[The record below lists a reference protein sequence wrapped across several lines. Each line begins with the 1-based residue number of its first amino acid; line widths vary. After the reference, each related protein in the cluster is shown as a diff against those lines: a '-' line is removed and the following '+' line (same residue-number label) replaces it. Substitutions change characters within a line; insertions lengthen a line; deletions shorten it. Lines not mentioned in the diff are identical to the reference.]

1 MKREDALKKLGYG
14 FPKQYAKQVI
24 LCSDAHN
31 EADDQYAIVHHLLTP
46 SENVL
51 GIVACHYEY
60 LTRMICARAK
70 EMGWTEQTVAEHLAK
85 CQFAPLHGSVD
96 LSLAEITKLLKLMDI
111 DDVPVLRGEADPI
124 AADGTLPQSASAEF
138 IVEQARS
145 LQQGKLYLCCIG
157 TLTDAAVALSRAP
170 EIADRVIVV

>member
-1 MKREDALKKLGYG
+1 M
-14 FPKQYAKQVI
+14 
-24 LCSDAHN
+24 
-31 EADDQYAIVHHLLTP
+31 HHLLTP

-124 AADGTLPQSASAEF
+124 AADGTLPQSAGADF
-138 IVEQARS
+138 IIEQAHS